1 MPADIKFIT
10 RMKHSSRF
18 TLMSMLLIM
27 AITQFATTTMAKGSD
42 DEIVVKRERHY
53 KGEALYGFMNGGS
66 ELYLEYGFKH
76 LRAIDVTYRGE
87 DYTIEIYKME
97 SPEDAFGIYSIH
109 TYGILYADTV
119 FNYDCHTSMQ
129 LQTISGDTYYTVV
142 FDKPSKEINYD
153 AVNLVKHY
161 MLESENSAIFTIPE
175 QIGEIVN
182 RKSGKLK
189 FMRGPLGLLAGTPE
203 LSDYIKNI
211 TNYKVWSL
219 KDENAHVSK
228 AFFYSPNE
236 ESITHLKSLLQQSD
250 LILQGNDWLLFE
262 F

>member
-1 MPADIKFIT
+1 MNIFN
-10 RMKHSSRF
+10 RS
-18 TLMSMLLIM
+18 TLRMLLSII
-27 AITQFATTTMAKGSD
+27 AIVLFATTIQAIRSD
-42 DEIVVKRERHY
+42 EEIVVKRERQY
-53 KGEALYGFMNGGS
+53 IGEALYGFMNGGS

-76 LRAIDVTYRGE
+76 LRAIDVTYKGE

-142 FDKPSKEINYD
+142 FDKPFQEINYD

-161 MLESENSAIFTIPE
+161 MLEANNSAIFTIPE
-175 QIGEIVN
+175 QLSEIVTQ
-182 RKSGKLK
+182 KSGKLK
-189 FMRGPLGLLAGTPE
+189 FMRGSLGLMAGSPE
-203 LSDYIKNI
+203 LSDYLKNV
-211 TNYKVWSL
+211 TNYKIWSL
-219 KDENAHVSK
+219 KGEKSHNSK
-228 AFFYSPNE
+228 AFFYSKNE
-236 ESITHLKSLLQQSD
+236 EAITRLKSLLPPSG
-250 LILQGNDWLLFE
+250 LILQGKDWLMFE

>member
-1 MPADIKFIT
+1 MNLYN
-10 RMKHSSRF
+10 RS
-18 TLMSMLLIM
+18 TLSVLLSII
-27 AITQFATTTMAKGSD
+27 AIVLFATTMQAKGSD
-42 DEIVVKRERHY
+42 DEIVVKRERQY

-109 TYGILYADTV
+109 TYGILFADTV

-161 MLESENSAIFTIPE
+161 MLESDNSAIFTIPE
-175 QIGEIVN
+175 QISEIVN

-189 FMRGPLGLLAGTPE
+189 FMRGPLALLAGTPE
-203 LSDYIKNI
+203 LSDYFKNV
-211 TNYKVWSL
+211 TNYKIWSH
-219 KDENAHVSK
+219 KGEKSHNSK
-228 AFFYSPNE
+228 AFFYSQNE
-236 ESITHLKSLLQQSD
+236 ESITRLKSSLPISD
-250 LILQGNDWLLFE
+250 LIMQGKDWLLFE